1 MAITLRHDASAVV
14 PPSNNATRKY
24 GQQLVLQQQQQKY
37 ATQQAQQ
44 DRMFDAYKMENQQQ
58 FQDKRDTKQVINQQ
72 LRDWQ
77 QQDFQKQQMEAARQ
91 QQFMD
96 DARKLSSGMIMDDIK
111 NGHYDP
117 ATAGKL
123 RKNLVDEADALAD
136 KTLDATQRKKVLDAI
151 RADRLLHTSNRMEKP
166 PAPTDQDRI
175 DSLPVMDG
183 VRYGK
188 DKDGNPVPVM
198 VMDEET
204 GAWKPYE
211 KPSSSRSSGQKGAKG
226 DSGASQRP
234 VTFEEYYGAD
244 EDKFQEALNTE
255 LQTMQDNFVPDPEGK
270 KKMPTREDALNKM
283 RDDYDFRQKALGK
296 AQYGE
301 PTPAKPYGQALEE
314 ARQASKNKV
323 KGGSESFAALSDM
336 NDKLLELEN
345 RANSFPKGSKEA
357 SAAWS
362 QYRKERDRIIN
373 GDIQPAPEM
382 RSILEQPGQQQIPAT
397 PVPSQPAAP
406 SSVATTVQPAKQPA
420 APDFGALASRSNGA
434 NKQAIVA
441 IQNIYQS
448 QTPDVQAAISVLLD
462 DNSQHTDAAKALA
475 YLQSK
480 GIDITPE
487 MRSILEQPGQQ
498 QIPATPMPGQ
508 PVPTAPSAP
517 SPAQPAPSPPV
528 AVTPPS
534 PAQNAWEQVATPPAT
549 PTPQATPQSP
559 APNDVDM
566 GAVDSNGRIVP
577 NNKTTT
583 TKQKPPQSAKQ
594 PAAPDFGALA
604 SRSNGANK
612 QAIVA
617 IQNIYQSQTPDVQA
631 AISVLLDDNSQHTD
645 AAKALAY
652 LQSKGIDIRSLT
664 AKSKPDTQYR
674 ALGAGGR

>member
-1 MAITLRHDASAVV
+1 MGITFRHDAAAVV

-24 GQQLVLQQQQQKY
+24 GQSLVLQQQQQKY
-37 ATQQAQQ
+37 AAQQAGY

-117 ATAGKL
+117 VTASKL
-123 RKNLVDEADALAD
+123 RQNLVDEADALAD
-136 KTLDATQRKKVLDAI
+136 KTLDATQRAKVLNDL
-151 RADRLLHTSNRMEKP
+151 RANRLLHTSNRIEKP
-166 PAPTDQDRI
+166 PAPT
-175 DSLPVMDG
+175 P
-183 VRYGK
+183 
-188 DKDGNPVPVM
+188 
-198 VMDEET
+198 DEEIAGLPEINGTKYQKNAKT
-204 GAWKPYE
+204 GVWEPLQQSKQQQEQDKLQQQQLQQQEQEA
-211 KPSSSRSSGQKGAKG
+211 QKM
-226 DSGASQRP
+226 RP
-234 VTFEEYYGAD
+234 KSAQEYYAEN
-244 EDKFQEALNTE
+244 EDKFDKDLDATMKAMQEEQDLNT
-255 LQTMQDNFVPDPEGK
+255 DPKATKTPITPEAAVERMYK
-270 KKMPTREDALNKM
+270 K
-283 RDDYDFRQKALGK
+283 YDFKQKALGK

-314 ARQASKNKV
+314 ARQASNKGV
-323 KGGSESFAALSDM
+323 KGGYESFAALSDM

-373 GDIQPAPEM
+373 ERWITPRSNGDIQPA
-382 RSILEQPGQQQIPAT
+382 
-397 PVPSQPAAP
+397 
-406 SSVATTVQPAKQPA
+406 
-420 APDFGALASRSNGA
+420 
-434 NKQAIVA
+434 
-441 IQNIYQS
+441 
-448 QTPDVQAAISVLLD
+448 
-462 DNSQHTDAAKALA
+462 
-475 YLQSK
+475 
-480 GIDITPE
+480 PE

-566 GAVDSNGRIVP
+566 GAVDSNGRIIP

-604 SRSNGANK
+604 ASAKDKTDRAMIDGMKGIYA
-612 QAIVA
+612 QQPPE
-617 IQNIYQSQTPDVQA
+617 IQS
-631 AISVLLDDNSQHTD
+631 AISVYLNPSSSKQDFNN
-645 AAKALAY
+645 ALAIM
-652 LQSKGIDIRSLT
+652 LANGIDPDTMKPPVKGNWDAMKDTNRSL
-664 AKSKPDTQYR
+664 R
-674 ALGAGGR
+674 GVR

>member
-1 MAITLRHDASAVV
+1 MGITFRHDAAAVV

-24 GQQLVLQQQQQKY
+24 GQSLVLQQQQQKY
-37 ATQQAQQ
+37 AAQQAGY

-58 FQDKRDTKQVINQQ
+58 FQDRRDTKQVVNQQ

-96 DARKLSSGMIMDDIK
+96 DARKLSSGMIMEDIR

-117 ATAGKL
+117 ATASKL

-136 KTLDATQRKKVLDAI
+136 KTLDATQRKKVLDGL

-166 PAPTDQDRI
+166 PAPTPQEQFDQGVVNRNGVDYI
-175 DSLPVMDG
+175 QDSK
-183 VRYGK
+183 GK
-188 DKDGNPVPVM
+188 WTPLEPSKAQQ
-198 VMDEET
+198 EQ
-204 GAWKPYE
+204 E
-211 KPSSSRSSGQKGAKG
+211 KMIQQQELEAQKM
-226 DSGASQRP
+226 RP
-234 VTFEEYYGAD
+234 MSAQEYYSQN
-244 EDKFQEALNTE
+244 EDKFQKDLDSTMKSMQSEYDAGTRKEAPTPE
-255 LQTMQDNFVPDPEGK
+255 AAWEQMQKNH
-270 KKMPTREDALNKM
+270 
-283 RDDYDFRQKALGK
+283 DFKQKALGK

-314 ARQASKNKV
+314 ARQASKNNV
-323 KGGSESFAALSDM
+323 KGGDESFAALSDM

-373 GDIQPAPEM
+373 ERWITPRSNGDIQPAPEM
-382 RSILEQPGQQQIPAT
+382 RSILEQPGQQ
-397 PVPSQPAAP
+397 
-406 SSVATTVQPAKQPA
+406 K
-420 APDFGALASRSNGA
+420 
-434 NKQAIVA
+434 
-441 IQNIYQS
+441 
-448 QTPDVQAAISVLLD
+448 
-462 DNSQHTDAAKALA
+462 
-475 YLQSK
+475 
-480 GIDITPE
+480 
-487 MRSILEQPGQQ
+487 
-498 QIPATPMPGQ
+498 IPATPMPGQ

-612 QAIVA
+612 QAILA

-652 LQSKGIDIRSLT
+652 LQSKGIDMKSLT

>member
-1 MAITLRHDASAVV
+1 MGITFRHDAAAVV

-24 GQQLVLQQQQQKY
+24 GQSLVLQQQQQKY
-37 ATQQAQQ
+37 AAQQAGY

-198 VMDEET
+198 VQDEKT

-244 EDKFQEALNTE
+244 EDKFQEALNAE

-314 ARQASKNKV
+314 ARQASKNNV
-323 KGGSESFAALSDM
+323 KGGYESFNALADM

-373 GDIQPAPEM
+373 GDVPPAPEM
-382 RSILEQPGQQQIPAT
+382 RSILEQPGQQ
-397 PVPSQPAAP
+397 
-406 SSVATTVQPAKQPA
+406 K
-420 APDFGALASRSNGA
+420 
-434 NKQAIVA
+434 
-441 IQNIYQS
+441 
-448 QTPDVQAAISVLLD
+448 
-462 DNSQHTDAAKALA
+462 
-475 YLQSK
+475 
-480 GIDITPE
+480 
-487 MRSILEQPGQQ
+487 
-498 QIPATPMPGQ
+498 IPATPMPGQ

-549 PTPQATPQSP
+549 PTPEAPTEQGLVNPQANAGDASKYPWLKQPGKLMSENKAGQASSPITIETASSAAKQYETASQQLQTLQSQ
-559 APNDVDM
+559 AAAMD
-566 GAVDSNGRIVP
+566 AKIQSLQGRKGRSGVRSTQTNQEIAKLKKERQQLNLGIRSAQNTMQASDKFVRGYYD
-577 NNKTTT
+577 
-583 TKQKPPQSAKQ
+583 QEVAKQ
-594 PAAPDFGALA
+594 PAVQALA
-604 SRSNGANK
+604 KAGKRPQDFAQAEFQLKNLRMQYPDMSTMPEEAKK
-612 QAIVA
+612 QLKEAMAV
-617 IQNIYQSQTPDVQA
+617 IQ
-631 AISVLLDDNSQHTD
+631 
-645 AAKALAY
+645 
-652 LQSKGIDIRSLT
+652 
-664 AKSKPDTQYR
+664 
-674 ALGAGGR
+674 AGR